1 MWGFVGGGWLLG
13 GLVAGGSSGGSCC
26 GDGGCAGGCAGS
38 GGCRGLPVRCWPV
51 PGWAAERLETRTR
64 VVVGPPGHAWVVEV
78 NPAGELTA
86 RHAETGAVTVLAAP

>member
-26 GDGGCAGGCAGS
+26 GGGGCAGGCAGS

-78 NPAGELTA
+78 NPAGELIA